1 MRILFAED
9 DGQLRSSISRGL
21 REASY
26 QVDEAAT
33 GPETLTLA
41 AANDYDAI
49 VLDVLLPGKNGIVVC
64 QALRERG
71 SRVPILMLT
80 ALDGVEQRIA
90 GLDSGADDYLTKPF
104 DFGELLARL
113 RAATRRGGDVV
124 LVIHEV
130 RELRFGMARHG
141 HAEELARARTGEQQ
155 RAFAQRLA
163 RHRAGIDARA
173 AEQPGLLDDGDFF
186 AKGRSGNGAASAGG
200 AAADDEEIVGHWG
213 K

>member
-49 VLDVLLPGKNGIVVC
+49 ILDVLLPGKNGIVVC

-90 GLDSGADDYLTKPF
+90 GLDSGADD
-104 DFGELLARL
+104 
-113 RAATRRGGDVV
+113 
-124 LVIHEV
+124 IS
-130 RELRFGMARHG
+130 
-141 HAEELARARTGEQQ
+141 QN
-155 RAFAQRLA
+155 
-163 RHRAGIDARA
+163 
-173 AEQPGLLDDGDFF
+173 
-186 AKGRSGNGAASAGG
+186 RSISGSCWPA
-200 AAADDEEIVGHWG
+200 
-213 K
+213 

>member
-1 MRILFAED
+1 M
-9 DGQLRSSISRGL
+9 
-21 REASY
+21 
-26 QVDEAAT
+26 DEAAT

-124 LVIHEV
+124 PAQLVVGDLVIDTLRHAV
-130 RELRFGMARHG
+130 RRDRREIGLTAKEFAFLVY
-141 HAEELARARTGEQQ
+141 LARNAGRVVSRAELVSHVWDQNHDPLTNAVEVYINRLRKKVDTGRAPLIHTRRGSGYMLSERAEGDPARE
-155 RAFAQRLA
+155 R
-163 RHRAGIDARA
+163 
-173 AEQPGLLDDGDFF
+173 
-186 AKGRSGNGAASAGG
+186 
-200 AAADDEEIVGHWG
+200 
-213 K
+213 